1 MDCWNSFGAFFI
13 NNFQDK
19 IAMIEKI
26 KRGNQKGK
34 KITII
39 GLKKSGYAA
48 ALLGK
53 ELGAKIFVS
62 ELNINKEIKR
72 NRNALI
78 NVGIDCEIGRHTNK
92 IYDADYWIISPGVP
106 SDIDIIKK
114 AKKLDIPIIGEI
126 EFASNL
132 TELPLIA
139 VTGSNGKSTTVSIIH
154 NMLKSENLNPIL
166 AGNIG
171 IPLSKI
177 ILEEIKNPDI
187 GNILILE
194 ISSFQLEFIDQ
205 FRPIISVFLNISPD
219 HLDRHKNMDEYIK
232 MKLKMITN
240 FKKDDKIVFNEDDD
254 ILRKKFSNQKSNKF
268 PFSIKNKTQFF
279 SVNKTKIYDEKNELF
294 CSLDEILLKGKH
306 NLSNL
311 IASATVAK
319 ILNIDSHIIK
329 NTMKTYSGINH
340 RLQTIRKLNGITYIN
355 DSKATNIHSVI
366 VATNS
371 FENPIILI
379 LGGKNKNSDFRL
391 LLPHTKRHV
400 KHIVSYGEAGGEIA
414 AAIGDA
420 VRLNRV
426 SSLSQA
432 VASAHKL
439 AAPGDIVLMSPG
451 CASFDQFKNFEERG
465 NKFVYLVKNLN

>member
-1 MDCWNSFGAFFI
+1 
-13 NNFQDK
+13 
-19 IAMIEKI
+19 MIEKI
-26 KRGNQKGK
+26 NRTNQKGK

-48 ALLGK
+48 ALLGNQ
-53 ELGAKIFVS
+53 LGATIFVS
-62 ELNINKEIKR
+62 DFSKDKEIIN
-72 NRNALI
+72 NRNILI
-78 NVGIDCEIGRHTNK
+78 KKGIDCEIGKHTNK
-92 IYDADYWIISPGVP
+92 IYDADYWVVSPGVP

-114 AKKLDIPIIGEI
+114 AKKITIPIIGEI
-126 EFASNL
+126 EFASSL
-132 TELPLIA
+132 TNIPIVA

-154 NMLKSENLNPIL
+154 NMLKTKKLSPIL

-194 ISSFQLEFIDQ
+194 ISSFQLEFINQ

-219 HLDRHKNMDEYIK
+219 HLDRHKSMDEYIK

-240 FKKDDKIVFNEDDD
+240 SKEDDKIVYNEDDD
-254 ILRKKFSNQKSNKF
+254 TFRKEFSGRRPNQI
-268 PFSIKNKTQFF
+268 PFSLKNKTQFF
-279 SVNKTKIYDEKNELF
+279 NVCETKIYDERNELI
-294 CSLDEILLKGKH
+294 CSLDEILLKGEH

-311 IASATVAK
+311 IASATVAR
-319 ILNIDSHIIK
+319 ILNVDNKTIK
-329 NTMKTYSGINH
+329 NTMKNYSGIDH
-340 RLQTIRKLNGITYIN
+340 RLQTIRKLKGVTYIN
-355 DSKATNIHSVI
+355 DSKATNVHSVI

-371 FENPIILI
+371 FDNPIILI

-414 AAIGDA
+414 TAIGDA

-426 SSLSQA
+426 SSLRQA

-451 CASFDQFKNFEERG
+451 CASFDQFNNFEERG
-465 NKFVYLVKNLN
+465 NKFAYLVNNLD